1 MKISYYGLGSIDN
14 DKLKYAV
21 IVARHQNEWILV
33 KHKERETW
41 EIPGGKRE
49 LHEHISETA
58 KRELFEET
66 GAKSFDI
73 VPICVYSVE
82 QSSEDE
88 SFGVLFFADVYEM
101 GQLPKSEIGEISF
114 FDSLPSPL
122 TYPKIQPFLFTKVRE
137 ELNKS

>member
-1 MKISYYGLGSIDN
+1 MKISYYGLGSVDN

-82 QSSEDE
+82 QSPEDE

-101 GQLPKSEIGEISF
+101 GQLPKSEIGEVSLF
-114 FDSLPSPL
+114 GSLPSPL